1 MPDPFP
7 FPYYVGVDLGGTNV
21 RAALADAHGRRLQEA
36 RRDSFAGGPAEVT
49 LEKIRE
55 AVSEAERGILPSGE
69 NLTVAAF
76 LHRWLAA
83 VQSGVGM
90 RTHESYAYHVR
101 LHLIPE
107 IGKRKLRQLEP
118 MDLQRL
124 YATLLSRGLSPK
136 TVRNAHGV
144 IRRALGQAV
153 RWQLVPFNVALAADP
168 PRAAR
173 PEYATYDAAKVRR
186 LWRSVEGT
194 RWKPFLVLAIKTGLR
209 QGELLGLKWADIDLA
224 GGALQVRRQLQR
236 DKTFQPTKG
245 QRSRRL
251 DLGQLELQVLAEH
264 KVRQDERRRGWGDA
278 WEGQDLV
285 FCTNRG
291 RPLGWRDVYR
301 DFRGILRKAGLE
313 AIRFHDLRHTNATLL
328 LEQGVHPKV
337 VQERLGHSD
346 IGVTLNTYSHVTPTM
361 GQDAAR
367 RLDDLFGEGEEAAGE
382 QPGGEAGEAPEG

>member
-1 MPDPFP
+1 MAKRRGNQEGSI
-7 FPYYVGVDLGGTNV
+7 YRRGAGYEGQVMIN
-21 RAALADAHGRRLQEA
+21 GRRRTFNA
-36 RRDSFAGGPAEVT
+36 RTKREVQQ
-49 LEKIRE
+49 KIRE

-76 LHRWLAA
+76 LQRWLEA

-101 LHLIPE
+101 LHLSPA

-118 MDLQRL
+118 MDLQQL
-124 YATLLSRGLSPK
+124 YATLLGRGLSPK

-153 RWQLVPFNVALAADP
+153 KWQLVPFNVALAADP

-209 QGELLGLKWADIDLA
+209 QGELLGLKWSDIDLA

-264 KVRQDERRRGWGDA
+264 KVLQDERRRGWGDA

-346 IGVTLNTYSHVTPTM
+346 VGVTLNTYSHVSPTM
-361 GQDAAR
+361 GRDAAK
-367 RLDDLFGEGEEAAGE
+367 RLDDLFGEGEEAGEE
-382 QPGGEAGEAPEG
+382 QPGGEAGKASEG